1 MYGKRGRIFAGALAL
16 VLIFSSGGISAFAD
30 GAQGQAYEVAS
41 GGSAEAGGEIRNSD
55 GENAGTEP
63 EDVQGTETALE
74 PEDVQDTETAPE
86 PEDIATSVAS
96 EGSGVSEDLEGAG
109 LAEISDWGWI
119 DEEGVLQNADG
130 RWILTV
136 PGAGGENPV
145 TRESL
150 LDMLP
155 ARISAV
161 TPEGD
166 SLTLDILW
174 DVSSIPEA
182 GMTNGT
188 YTISADISG
197 EYCLGEEAAPLEVT
211 VEAAG
216 AETLTLPTGTLEN
229 AALKEYIVENNA
241 DTSGTAINLF
251 DYWLYERETDDGSDD
266 GNVSDKGINAGHALN
281 FRKEGGNDYPGEWND
296 YTGTDRI
303 RGSWQTESARTAIP
317 A

>member
-30 GAQGQAYEVAS
+30 GVQGQAYEVAS
-41 GGSAEAGGEIRNSD
+41 GGSAEARGEIRNSD

-136 PGAGGENPV
+136 PGAGGENPA

-182 GMTNGT
+182 GMTDGT

-211 VEAAG
+211 VEGTG
-216 AETLTLPTGTLEN
+216 AETLTLPTGPLED

-241 DTSGTAINLF
+241 DTSGTTINLF
-251 DYWLYERETDDGSDD
+251 DYWLYERETNDGSD
-266 GNVSDKGINAGHALN
+266 
-281 FRKEGGNDYPGEWND
+281 GG
-296 YTGTDRI
+296 
-303 RGSWQTESARTAIP
+303 
-317 A
+317 